1 MGMSEIELVEGEA
14 LLWRGEPDFTKAG
27 KAPKSWHHR
36 RMVHVAWLVGLALAA
51 MVVFYLGHLVA
62 PPWLRN
68 TLGGGL
74 VLFFLFTLLG
84 FVHAKP
90 RPADLATEP
99 PVFIVTDRR
108 VTRIDGPDARFSLY
122 AHGLAAARLEPNG
135 EVHDL
140 SLYGMT
146 EDAFIQFTAIADG
159 PAVEKLITSTLVAP
173 LKGAPS

>member
-1 MGMSEIELVEGEA
+1 MSEIDLAEGET
-14 LLWRGEPDFTKAG
+14 LLWRGEPDFTRATKT
-27 KAPKSWHHR
+27 PKTWR
-36 RMVHVAWLVGLALAA
+36 RRRIEHVAWLIGLAVAA
-51 MVVFYLGHLVA
+51 MVVFYLGHLFA

-74 VLFFLFTLLG
+74 VLAFLFTLLG
-84 FVHAKP
+84 FVNAKP

-108 VTRIDGPDARFSLY
+108 VMEIHGPDARFSLY
-122 AHGLAAARLEPNG
+122 AQGLAAARLEPNG

-140 SLYGMT
+140 SLYGMPE
-146 EDAFIQFTAIADG
+146 EDFIHFTAIADG
-159 PAVEKLITSTLVAP
+159 PAVERLITSTLIAP